1 MLVPLLIVVL
11 VGYLLGAAPCGYL
24 VARAHGVDIFK
35 VGSKNPGATNVLRQ
49 LGRGPGYLV
58 FGLDAAKGALATGL
72 PWLLVAGGLLHGG
85 TAVAFGLVGIF
96 SALIGHSFSCFTGFR
111 GGKGVATA
119 TGGLLVL
126 MPVAILI
133 GAAIWYAT
141 FLIFRYVS
149 LASILAAVSVPA
161 SAYFTGKPG
170 FLIAVVSVI
179 AAIVVVRHRANIVR
193 LVNGTENRFARKAS
207 GTR

>member
-72 PWLLVAGGLLHGG
+72 PWLLVAGGMLHDESVVG
-85 TAVAFGLVGIF
+85 FGLVGIF

-126 MPVAILI
+126 MPIAILM

-193 LVNGTENRFARKAS
+193 LINGTENRFARKAS